1 MIDEGRHE
9 WAVQVRALHKSFEST
24 HAVRGI
30 DLAVPSGTFF
40 GLLGPNGAGKST
52 TLAMITGLL
61 RPDAGSIVVDGS
73 NVWADPVSI
82 KARIGVVPETLLL
95 FERLSGREMLE
106 YVGRLRQLPA
116 AEAANRGEQLLEIL
130 GLKDASDKLIVD
142 YSQGMRKKISLAAAL
157 LHAPRVLFLDEP
169 FESVDPVSVRDI
181 RRVLDQIVA
190 GGSTII
196 FSSHVMAT
204 VEQLCSHVAIM
215 NHGSV
220 VATGTM
226 GMVCGTGSLE
236 DAFIAAVGA
245 ESMDA
250 AALDWLSGTNAV
262 D

>member
-1 MIDEGRHE
+1 MTEQGAQD

-24 HAVRGI
+24 HAVKGI
-30 DLAVPSGTFF
+30 DLAVPRGTFF

-52 TLAMITGLL
+52 TLAMVTGLL
-61 RPDAGSIVVDGS
+61 RPDAGSILVDGTD
-73 NVWADPVSI
+73 VWADPVSI
-82 KARIGVVPETLLL
+82 KSRIGVVPETLLL
-95 FERLSGREMLE
+95 FERLSGREMLD
-106 YVGRLRQLPA
+106 YVGRLRQLSA
-116 AEAANRGEQLLEIL
+116 DEAASRGEQLLEIL
-130 GLKDASDKLIVD
+130 GLTEASDKLIVD

-204 VEQLCSHVAIM
+204 VEQLCSHVTIM

-226 GMVCGTGSLE
+226 EAVRGAGSLE
-236 DAFIAAVGA
+236 DAFITAVGA

-250 AALDWLSGTNAV
+250 AALSWLSGSDAA